1 MWSVNLLRLSPAHAL
16 SRCAFT
22 SLLVEVLVSLITDA
36 VVEERDRELAP
47 RNAARLDVFEPRAHR
62 HHDRAVVVLP
72 PLTALDVPAIAYPM
86 LAVESDEGAQL
97 VGCSATSSGCSPS
110 RLGMIVRG

>member
-1 MWSVNLLRLSPAHAL
+1 
-16 SRCAFT
+16 
-22 SLLVEVLVSLITDA
+22 